1 MKLCR
6 NLSKSM
12 LLLSAALLISPYL
25 LADEHETAKCPAQ
38 FYQLPLY
45 PEARL
50 CMIFDDS
57 LPASLTYHANAT
69 TGETQAFYQ
78 QHFGSNASWT
88 EQKGRIKVVSADNN
102 QTIIISVDGA
112 GTQVDILVKGDS

>member
-1 MKLCR
+1 MKLLNNR
-6 NLSKSM
+6 LKSTI
-12 LLLSAALLISPYL
+12 LISAALLLIPPL
-25 LADEHETAKCPAQ
+25 LADEHETAKCPAD

-78 QHFGSNASWT
+78 QHFGDSASWT
-88 EQKGRIKVVSADNN
+88 EQKGRIKATSSDNN
-102 QTIIISVDGA
+102 QTVIISVDGA
-112 GTQVDILVKGDS
+112 GTQVDILVKAES